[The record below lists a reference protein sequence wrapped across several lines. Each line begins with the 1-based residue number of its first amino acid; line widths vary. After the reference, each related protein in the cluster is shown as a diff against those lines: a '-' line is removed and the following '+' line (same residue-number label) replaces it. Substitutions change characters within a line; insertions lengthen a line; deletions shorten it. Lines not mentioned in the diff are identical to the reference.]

1 MLKKELLCNKK
12 MNEEEL
18 NNYINK
24 MKMKIQKKNLEENES
39 SEVLSTNLG
48 DLENIKNNVIENNEN
63 EINFIGK
70 KREAAESEEVNNVLS
85 SLENV
90 NSSIVSQN
98 YEKELTDIINNDK
111 VNDCNLFKENLEL
124 KTDFVNFNY
133 VESVYNNNNDKMN
146 KYSITQDNSQIIN
159 VFNNNNNLL
168 DGLDCYNQPSEN
180 KEDFALFF
188 LIQYHSI

>member
-1 MLKKELLCNKK
+1 M
-12 MNEEEL
+12 
-18 NNYINK
+18 
-24 MKMKIQKKNLEENES
+24 
-39 SEVLSTNLG
+39 
-48 DLENIKNNVIENNEN
+48 
-63 EINFIGK
+63 
-70 KREAAESEEVNNVLS
+70 LS

-159 VFNNNNNLL
+159 VFNNKTKNNLL